1 VISSVTGSR
10 NAAQSSQGDQAVGL
24 VGGAR
29 LAGQA
34 IQTGQG
40 QSLIDVLVVFI
51 VFLGVLNLA
60 PLPPLDG
67 GHLAVLAIEKVRGR
81 PVDPRKVVPVAAF
94 VLSILVVLSVVVMYA
109 DIIHPAANPFQ

>member
-1 VISSVTGSR
+1 M
-10 NAAQSSQGDQAVGL
+10 
-24 VGGAR
+24 GGAR

-34 IQTGQG
+34 VQTGQA
-40 QSLIDVLVVFI
+40 QALVEILVLFI

-94 VLSILVVLSVVVMYA
+94 VLSIIVVLAVAVMYA